1 MSLGGWKP
9 SHISGHVE
17 DHTYIHGGS
26 MPAIVSPQNSYIDVP
41 TQPPVLQN
49 VTLFGDGI
57 IRVK

>member
-49 VTLFGDGI
+49 VTLFGD
-57 IRVK
+57 